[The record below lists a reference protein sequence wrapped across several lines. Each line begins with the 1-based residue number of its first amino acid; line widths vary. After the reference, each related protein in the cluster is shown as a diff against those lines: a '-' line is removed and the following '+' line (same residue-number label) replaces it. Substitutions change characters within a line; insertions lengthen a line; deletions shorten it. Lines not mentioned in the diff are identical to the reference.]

1 MASRDSGNENPAL
14 HHKVEG
20 KEMMDYSVIESPAIT
35 DFKQVAEKILFYL
48 KNIQQ
53 LMEEE
58 SKGVQEEIDKDK
70 RVSLVLEIKVY
81 FGHHDQLDQHVASC
95 GFGWKRGERN

>member
-35 DFKQVAEKILFYL
+35 DFKQVAEKITFF
-48 KNIQQ
+48 I
-53 LMEEE
+53 
-58 SKGVQEEIDKDK
+58 
-70 RVSLVLEIKVY
+70 
-81 FGHHDQLDQHVASC
+81 
-95 GFGWKRGERN
+95 

>member
-1 MASRDSGNENPAL
+1 VASRDSGNENPAL

-20 KEMMDYSVIESPAIT
+20 KEMMDYSVIESPTIT
-35 DFKQVAEKILFYL
+35 NFKQVAEKILFYL

-53 LMEEE
+53 LIEEE

-81 FGHHDQLDQHVASC
+81 FSIMI
-95 GFGWKRGERN
+95 N